1 MMNQQKTFTDFEYE
15 NRKRKTKREEFL
27 AMMDKIIP
35 WDEWV
40 SIISPYY
47 PSGKRG
53 RPVRGIETMLRMYF
67 LQIWFSL
74 SDEMTEESI
83 YDSHAMKKFM
93 RVNFGNEQ
101 VPDATTLLK
110 FRHLLEENN
119 LCEKLFKDLN
129 ERLESNGCVM
139 RGGTIVDATIIKAPS
154 STKNATGKRDPEM
167 HQTKKGNEWHFGM
180 KAHIGVDAGTGYVH
194 SLTATPANVHDITE
208 ASKLLR
214 DDDDVVYGDSG
225 YLGIEKRPEIKN
237 DANKSKI
244 DYRINR
250 RPGAMRRNPQNISNQ
265 WERHIESR
273 KSSVRSK
280 VEHVFRIVKRQFGFT
295 EVVYRGM
302 KKNLNRLFALLASAN
317 AYMLVKSGRMVIL

>member
-1 MMNQQKTFTDFEYE
+1 MSHQKTFTDIEYE
-15 NRKRKTKREEFL
+15 SRKRKTKREEFL
-27 AMMDKIIP
+27 SMMDKVIP
-35 WDEWV
+35 WNEWV
-40 SIISPYY
+40 SVISPYY

-83 YDSHAMKKFM
+83 YDSHAMRKFM
-93 RVNFGNEQ
+93 HVSFGNEQ

-110 FRHLLEENN
+110 FRHLLEEND

-154 STKNATGKRDPEM
+154 STKNASGKRDPEM

-194 SLTATPANVHDITE
+194 TLTATPANVHDITE

-214 DDDDVVYGDSG
+214 DDDEVMYGDSG
-225 YLGIEKRPEIKN
+225 YLGLEKRPEIRN
-237 DANKSKI
+237 DMKKSKI
-244 DYRINR
+244 EYRINR
-250 RPGAMRRNPQNISNQ
+250 RPGAMRRNPMNISNQ
-265 WERHIESR
+265 WARKIENR

-295 EVVYRGM
+295 EVVYRGI

-317 AYMLVKSGRMVIL
+317 VYMLGKSGRLVFL